1 MQDYSFPNEAEDAED
16 NILSRMHQMAIY
28 QNQNQMGKRSGKEI
42 LLFIKTP

>member
-1 MQDYSFPNEAEDAED
+1 MQDYSFPNEAEDAD